1 MSAISDQK
9 SFDAV
14 AFRNALGSFTT
25 GVTVV
30 TTHCQTSGDVGLTA
44 NSFNSVSLSPPMVLW
59 SLAKS
64 AFSVDAFKAAEFFAV
79 HILSEDQQS
88 LSNQFA
94 RKGADKFS
102 GLTLGRGPGEVP
114 LLEDCSAR
122 FLCKTA
128 YQYEGGDHIIF
139 VGEVLDFS
147 HHQKLPLL
155 FFGGQYSQI
164 QKPDADLTA
173 PLTDD
178 SLGYL
183 LRLSYQK
190 LMLPLAA
197 ELQLRD
203 ISMHQHYFLA
213 NVSRN
218 SNKTMTEL
226 MAAMSEVNG
235 APPKED
241 IEALFDK
248 GLITMSGD
256 LVALTREGIGLRIEL
271 AAVYKSLESEALKS
285 LSYDKAQS
293 LKLLLKQFINTVA
306 A

>member
-1 MSAISDQK
+1 MTAISDQK

-30 TTHCQTSGDVGLTA
+30 TTHCTTAGDVGLTA

-64 AFSVDAFKAAEFFAV
+64 AFSVDAFKAAEYFSV
-79 HILSEDQQS
+79 HILSEDQQY

-94 RKGADKFS
+94 KKGADKFS
-102 GLTLGRGPGEVP
+102 GLSVSRGPGDVP

-139 VGEVLDFS
+139 VGEVLNFS
-147 HHQKLPLL
+147 HRKKMPLL

-164 QKPDADLTA
+164 QKPDADA
-173 PLTDD
+173 SEPLTDD

-190 LMLPLAA
+190 LMMPLTT

-218 SNKTMTEL
+218 DNKTMAEL
-226 MAAMSEVNG
+226 LALMSEVNG

-241 IEALFDK
+241 IDALFAK
-248 GLITMSGD
+248 GLIEMADD
-256 LVALTREGIGLRIEL
+256 LVTLTQKGIGLRIEL
-271 AAVYKSLESEALKS
+271 AAVYKSLESQALNS
-285 LSYDKAQS
+285 LSHEKAQS
-293 LKLLLKQFINTVA
+293 LKILLKQFINTVDS
-306 A
+306 

>member
-1 MSAISDQK
+1 MSAISDQN
-9 SFDAV
+9 SFDAM

-30 TTHCQTSGDVGLTA
+30 TTHCKSAGDVGLTA

-64 AFSVDAFKAAEFFAV
+64 AFSAEAFKAAEYFSV
-79 HILSEDQQS
+79 HILSEDQQP

-94 RKGADKFS
+94 QRGADKFS
-102 GLTLGRGPGEVP
+102 GLSIRRGPGDVP
-114 LLEDCSAR
+114 MLEDCSAR

-155 FFGGQYSQI
+155 FFGGRYSQI
-164 QKPDADLTA
+164 QKPDTDLA
-173 PLTDD
+173 EPLTDD

-190 LMLPLAA
+190 LMMPLAA
-197 ELQLRD
+197 QLQLRG

-213 NVSRN
+213 NASRN
-218 SNKTMTEL
+218 NNKTLTEM

-235 APPKED
+235 APPTEE
-241 IEALFDK
+241 IEALFEK
-248 GLITMSGD
+248 GLIEMSGD
-256 LVALTREGIGLRIEL
+256 LVKLTQDGIGLRIEL
-271 AAVYKSLESEALKS
+271 AAVYKSLEFEALNS
-285 LSYDKAQS
+285 LSYDKSQS
-293 LKLLLKQFINTVA
+293 LKILLKQFINTVA
-306 A
+306 L